1 MALQFHE
8 TFVTYAAETA
18 RMGSTKFIY
27 HKLHYQNSS
36 PFLGTFSCGLETL
49 PHPIAPFLQS
59 RNACIKVQPSCLG
72 STDQFAHQTARIA
85 HWISRV
91 ISLRINQ

>member
-27 HKLHYQNSS
+27 HKLHYALHFNVR
-36 PFLGTFSCGLETL
+36 ERATL
-49 PHPIAPFLQS
+49 KCDFY
-59 RNACIKVQPSCLG
+59 
-72 STDQFAHQTARIA
+72 
-85 HWISRV
+85 
-91 ISLRINQ
+91 

>member
-27 HKLHYQNSS
+27 HKLHYRILNRAV
-36 PFLGTFSCGLETL
+36 GTFHFGL
-49 PHPIAPFLQS
+49 H
-59 RNACIKVQPSCLG
+59 
-72 STDQFAHQTARIA
+72 
-85 HWISRV
+85 HWI
-91 ISLRINQ
+91 NF

>member
-27 HKLHYQNSS
+27 HKLHYAY
-36 PFLGTFSCGLETL
+36 LYL
-49 PHPIAPFLQS
+49 
-59 RNACIKVQPSCLG
+59 V
-72 STDQFAHQTARIA
+72 
-85 HWISRV
+85 
-91 ISLRINQ
+91 LR

>member
-27 HKLHYQNSS
+27 HKLHYLPIFCTRGQSLPGSKAWQVNLPGYLPCQHRSS
-36 PFLGTFSCGLETL
+36 V
-49 PHPIAPFLQS
+49 HRQ
-59 RNACIKVQPSCLG
+59 R
-72 STDQFAHQTARIA
+72 R
-85 HWISRV
+85 
-91 ISLRINQ
+91 

>member
-27 HKLHYQNSS
+27 HKLHYQIFSA
-36 PFLGTFSCGLETL
+36 FLGKFSCGLETL
-49 PHPIAPFLQS
+49 AHPIAPFLQS
-59 RNACIKVQPSCLG
+59 RNACIEVQPSCLG
-72 STDQFAHQTARIA
+72 STNQFAHQTARIA
-85 HWISRV
+85 NRVTRV

>member
-27 HKLHYQNSS
+27 HKLHYRILNRAV
-36 PFLGTFSCGLETL
+36 FLGSKAWQANL
-49 PHPIAPFLQS
+49 PGNFP
-59 RNACIKVQPSCLG
+59 C
-72 STDQFAHQTARIA
+72 
-85 HWISRV
+85 
-91 ISLRINQ
+91 